1 MDKTGSSLRFS
12 ALPAHRAST
21 GTAQAADAQMGE
33 DEVMIQT
40 VWQRMLEISLQQ
52 GAGGGGGKS

>member
-1 MDKTGSSLRFS
+1 MDKTGASLRFS

-40 VWQRMLEISLQQ
+40 IW
-52 GAGGGGGKS
+52 